1 MGIKE
6 NLERDLLIALK
17 QKDDVRK
24 QTIRMILSSLKLLQ
38 VEKGQPVQDPDV
50 LNVLQK
56 ELKIRQEAIDDAIK
70 ANRQD
75 LVDANLMEINV
86 IKAYLP
92 EQLSMD
98 EIKSLASQVIN
109 EVGALGMND
118 MGKVMKA
125 ILPKIQGRA
134 SNAMVNQAIREILS
148 QG

>member
-24 QTIRMILSSLKLLQ
+24 QTIRMILASLKLLQ

-98 EIKSLASQVIN
+98 EIKSLANQVIN

-118 MGKVMKA
+118 VGKVMKV

-134 SNAMVNQAIREILS
+134 PNAMVNQAIREILS

>member
-6 NLERDLLIALK
+6 NLEKDLLIALRE
-17 QKDDVRK
+17 KDEVRK
-24 QTIRMILSSLKLLQ
+24 QTIRMILSSIKLLQ
-38 VEKGQPVQDPDV
+38 VEKGQPAQDPDV

-56 ELKIRQEAIDDAIK
+56 ELKIRQEAIDDSLK

-75 LVDANLMEINV
+75 LVDANLMEIIV

-92 EQLSMD
+92 EQLSM
-98 EIKSLASQVIN
+98 EEVKSLAKQVII
-109 EVGALGMND
+109 EVDAHGTND
-118 MGKVMKA
+118 MGKVMKE

-134 SNAMVNQAIREILS
+134 PNAMVNQAIRELLS